1 MYHSTNNLLQF
12 DIFSQFLLTAV
23 KLYTY
28 INFSFLALLGK
39 KIYKSLSSWKC
50 ETAAIFYSLTDYLH
64 PS

>member
-39 KIYKSLSSWKC
+39 KYIKVYQVGNVRQQQSF
-50 ETAAIFYSLTDYLH
+50 TV
-64 PS
+64 